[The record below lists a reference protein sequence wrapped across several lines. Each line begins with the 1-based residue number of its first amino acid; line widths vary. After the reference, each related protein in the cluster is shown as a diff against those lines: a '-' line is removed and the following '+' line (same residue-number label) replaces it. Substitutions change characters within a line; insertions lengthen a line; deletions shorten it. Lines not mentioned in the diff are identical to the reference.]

1 MTRFGALVVGFSL
14 NRLAP
19 SHRQGNNISTSL
31 GINASTSITNIMP
44 FTVEQLLTVQPP
56 APPLYPAFDALRRTH
71 SSSSANENYDY
82 IDPADL
88 QSISSAE
95 IASFRKHIN
104 SMSPPFVF
112 HSNLTVP
119 FRGTRL
125 MTEGDVTAY
134 LETQVIPAAWETVL
148 LLVPPTDRVYD
159 LLTMRQ
165 RNFNVSAVTSSDQSC
180 CR

>member
-1 MTRFGALVVGFSL
+1 MTRFGGFGVGFSR
-14 NRLAP
+14 NPLAP
-19 SHRQGNNISTSL
+19 SHRQGNNVSTSHR
-31 GINASTSITNIMP
+31 INDDCTSITNIMP
-44 FTVEQLLTVQPP
+44 FTVEQLLAAQPP
-56 APPLYPAFDALRRTH
+56 PPPLYPEFDPLRPTH

-104 SMSPPFVF
+104 SMSPPFMF
-112 HSNLTVP
+112 HSNVTVP

-165 RNFNVSAVTSSDQSC
+165 RNFSVS
-180 CR
+180 